1 VPLGNDLADHNT
13 VGSAAGQIGRA
24 ADFEA
29 RDEEFLSISDTLQSG
44 LDVTGSLTLVGW
56 MNPESLPSPQI
67 LAGKYEWG
75 CTNRAYRFDFREGDT
90 LPRPTRPLA
99 PVPRSRRTTGFARCE
114 CPSRTVI
121 STPAHSR
128 KASGGMISSHG
139 PTSND
144 SNKVTSRVHPPFRQ
158 APVEIP
164 TMPAFVMSC

>member
-1 VPLGNDLADHNT
+1 MPLGNDLADHNT

-114 CPSRTVI
+114 CPL
-121 STPAHSR
+121 P
-128 KASGGMISSHG
+128 HG
-139 PTSND
+139 NL
-144 SNKVTSRVHPPFRQ
+144 HPCPLAQGIGRHDFIAR
-158 APVEIP
+158 PHVERLE
-164 TMPAFVMSC
+164 